1 MKLHPFVDLTTISLI
16 LSILAL
22 SIVILVLRYKRQL
35 RELEQETS
43 IILKALD
50 NGLSL
55 NEAMTEKRN
64 RDWQRT
70 WLASRVYS
78 AIGAV
83 IILAAGL
90 SAMIY
95 LKETP
100 ILEVCLWF
108 FFLGAVLLTVGI
120 VTGVSC
126 RKKKTD
132 Q

>member
-22 SIVILVLRYKRQL
+22 TIVILVLRYKRQL

>member
-108 FFLGAVLLTVGI
+108 FLLGAVLLTVGI

>member
-64 RDWQRT
+64 RDCQRT

>member
-22 SIVILVLRYKRQL
+22 TIVILVLRYKRQL

-70 WLASRVYS
+70 RLASRVYS

-126 RKKKTD
+126 QKKKTD

>member
-1 MKLHPFVDLTTISLI
+1 MKLHPYVDLTTITLI

-22 SIVILVLRYKRQL
+22 IIVILVLRYKRLL

-50 NGLSL
+50 TGLSL
-55 NEAMTEKRN
+55 NEAMTEKRE
-64 RDWQRT
+64 RDRQRT

-83 IILAAGL
+83 IILAAGF
-90 SAMIY
+90 SAILY
-95 LKETP
+95 IKDPP
-100 ILEVCLWF
+100 ILEICLWF
-108 FFLGAVLLTVGI
+108 FFLGAVLLTMGI
-120 VTGVSC
+120 VTGVSS
-126 RKKKTD
+126 RKKTID

>member
-22 SIVILVLRYKRQL
+22 TIVILVLRYKRQL

-55 NEAMTEKRN
+55 NEAMTEKRD
-64 RDWQRT
+64 RDRQRT

>member
-64 RDWQRT
+64 RDCQRT

-120 VTGVSC
+120 LTGVSC

>member
-22 SIVILVLRYKRQL
+22 TIVILVLRYKRQL

-55 NEAMTEKRN
+55 HEAMTEKRN

-70 WLASRVYS
+70 RLASRVYS